1 MLLLKRSRT
10 FHSLSTSNA
19 FTLSHTCK
27 VRFGERE
34 GDKKEK
40 NNGTTLTR
48 MIVSLTFA
56 LFHSIFLQK
65 NEIIQHMSFLV
76 YARRFFQSCFIS
88 VSDQSTR

>member
-65 NEIIQHMSFLV
+65 NEIIQHNVFFSIRSQIFSILF
-76 YARRFFQSCFIS
+76 YFRF
-88 VSDQSTR
+88 